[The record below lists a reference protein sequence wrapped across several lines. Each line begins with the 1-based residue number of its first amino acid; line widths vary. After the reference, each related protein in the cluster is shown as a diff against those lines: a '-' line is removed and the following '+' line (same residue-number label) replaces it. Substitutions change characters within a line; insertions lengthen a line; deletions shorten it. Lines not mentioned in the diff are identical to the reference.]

1 MAKWCAV
8 FVAAAVF
15 ALAGCQPQ
23 QPVAMVKTLPPP
35 NFDGPA
41 DLTPPP
47 PAPIVRPPAPV
58 VVAPPAPKPAAGV
71 PAGWVPSIRA
81 NSWRWI
87 VIHHS
92 ATPGGSAT
100 SFDRMHRQKGWD
112 ELGYHFI
119 VGNGSETKDGQ
130 VEIGPRWRKQKWG
143 AHAKTPDN
151 KYNDYG
157 IGICVV
163 GNFDLNRP
171 SPTQMASVAKL
182 VAHLQRTY
190 KIPPERVI
198 GHGMV
203 HAFDKGGTSTDCP
216 GRNLNIS
223 QVRQLST
230 KILAAS
236 GDAIPAAADQHA
248 ASGIGASLLYDLP
261 VAH

>member
-1 MAKWCAV
+1 MAKWCAA

-23 QPVAMVKTLPPP
+23 EPVAMVHTLPPP
-35 NFDGPA
+35 NFDGPI

-58 VVAPPAPKPAAGV
+58 AVAPAVPKPAAAA
-71 PAGWVPSIRA
+71 PAGWVPGIRA
-81 NSWRWI
+81 NAWRWI

-130 VEIGPRWRKQKWG
+130 VEVGSRWRKQKWG

-157 IGICVV
+157 IGICIV
-163 GNFDLNRP
+163 GNFDVSRP
-171 SPTQMASVAKL
+171 SLKQMESVAKL
-182 VAHLQRTY
+182 VAHLQKTY
-190 KIPPERVI
+190 RIPPERII

-203 HAFDKGGTSTDCP
+203 HTFDKGGTSTECP
-216 GRNLNIS
+216 GRNLNIA
-223 QVRQLST
+223 QVRQLSHR
-230 KILAAS
+230 ILAAEGES
-236 GDAIPAAADQHA
+236 EIP
-248 ASGIGASLLYDLP
+248 GAHRTATATGGGLMYDLP
-261 VAH
+261 LAQ